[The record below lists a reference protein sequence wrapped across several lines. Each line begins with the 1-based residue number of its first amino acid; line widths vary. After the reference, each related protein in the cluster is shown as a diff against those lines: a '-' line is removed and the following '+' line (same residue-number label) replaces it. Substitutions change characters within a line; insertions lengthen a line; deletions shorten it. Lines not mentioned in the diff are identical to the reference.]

1 MCVCVYLL
9 EGAARRVECGERR
22 VGQLRAD
29 AAAAQ
34 HPAQRERLHLERD
47 RQAARVEARAGDEGV
62 AKLGGEGRVEPDRRR
77 VRVQRLLAR
86 RDG

>member
-1 MCVCVYLL
+1 MIVGALCVWELAG
-9 EGAARRVECGERR
+9 GASLGDHSLQSEHDHLQGDVQRARL
-22 VGQLRAD
+22 Q
-29 AAAAQ
+29 
-34 HPAQRERLHLERD
+34 
-47 RQAARVEARAGDEGV
+47 ARASDEGV